1 MGLVHGI
8 IPLQALWLRH
18 WLVSC
23 ELALHV
29 FQIDMYL
36 IAAINTSIR
45 VVTGYLLYQV
55 QSQTSCLAA
64 GYVLLDVWTGGLSER
79 VKGRATVGKLHEYAF
94 DAVEKDMTS
103 GKLDESAAVRRIP
116 VSVLGDVR
124 QHFFSYQLN
133 IIFELLTDLQLL
145 IYELVNGQQL

>member
-1 MGLVHGI
+1 MGLVPGI

-18 WLVSC
+18 WLVSGD
-23 ELALHV
+23 LALHV

-36 IAAINTSIR
+36 IAAINTGIG
-45 VVTGYLLYQV
+45 VVSGYLLYQV

-133 IIFELLTDLQLL
+133 IIFELLTYLQLL

>member
-1 MGLVHGI
+1 MGLVPGI

-18 WLVSC
+18 WLVSG
-23 ELALHV
+23 ELELHV

-103 GKLDESAAVRRIP
+103 GKLDESAAVRRIL

-133 IIFELLTDLQLL
+133 IIFELLTYLQLL

>member
-1 MGLVHGI
+1 MGLVPGI
-8 IPLQALWLRH
+8 VPLQALWLRH
-18 WLVSC
+18 WLVSG

-103 GKLDESAAVRRIP
+103 GKLDESAAVRRIL

-133 IIFELLTDLQLL
+133 IIFELLTYLQLL